1 MSELLRHQ
9 LEGSLAVEAI
19 KALVKAQGGMSAAH
33 KGKVNPAFRTKYAEL
48 SDVMDACMPA
58 LRDNGF
64 AVLQPI
70 GRDEHGDYV
79 ETFLAHESGYSFTSR
94 TYLIIGKN
102 DMQGFKSAVTYA
114 RRIGLGALA
123 GVTDTDD
130 DGNDAA
136 KSKRTPAP
144 PPQRPVEP
152 PHAEPKTVSVK
163 WQNPPVSYDTNT
175 GEIID
180 APRNPAQA
188 ASDGL
193 KDAWID
199 GIKDSM
205 PFDCA
210 DMAKL
215 HPAQKLQF
223 WAAVA
228 NALIDAFNLKKKQQ
242 GVQAQWDKRVD
253 LIAEMQEAAPKHYER
268 TYEAFS
274 ARMRELDPEPPIGF
288 SGIAGEMVDT
298 GNWGG

>member
-136 KSKRTPAP
+136 KSKRTP
-144 PPQRPVEP
+144 PQRPAEP
-152 PHAEPKTVSVK
+152 PHDPE
-163 WQNPPVSYDTNT
+163 T
-175 GEIID
+175 GEVLQ
-180 APRNPAQA
+180 RNNPAQA

-193 KDAWID
+193 RDAWID
-199 GIKDSM
+199 GIRDAM
-205 PFDCA
+205 PFDWPA
-210 DMAKL
+210 DNDMSKL
-215 HPAQKLQF
+215 HPAQQLQY
-223 WAAVA
+223 WSALAD
-228 NALIDAFNLKKKQQ
+228 ALIFAFKAKKTAKA
-242 GVQAQWDKRVD
+242 VSAQWDYRD
-253 LIAEMQEAAPKHYER
+253 ALIMEMREAAPIHYER
-268 TYEAFS
+268 TWEAFS
-274 ARMRELDPEPPIGF
+274 SRMAEFAPGVPMPPMAEEHIR
-288 SGIAGEMVDT
+288 SGSFNG
-298 GNWGG
+298 